1 MVTGGSDG
9 EIIIWYMDSNRV
21 NKRFFLPTSPHRQD
35 TKRAGVCKLR
45 FVEFPQRFVLLI
57 CGTDDGSIHF
67 IHARTCA
74 ILHSIYHVVAE
85 PIVG

>member
-1 MVTGGSDG
+1 MVTGDSDG
-9 EIIIWYMDSNRV
+9 VIIIWYMYSNRV
-21 NKRFFLPTSPHRQD
+21 NKRFYIPTSPHRD
-35 TKRAGVCKLR
+35 GKRAGICKLR

-57 CGTDDGSIHF
+57 VGTDDGSVHF

-74 ILHSIYHVVAE
+74 VLHSIYHVVAE